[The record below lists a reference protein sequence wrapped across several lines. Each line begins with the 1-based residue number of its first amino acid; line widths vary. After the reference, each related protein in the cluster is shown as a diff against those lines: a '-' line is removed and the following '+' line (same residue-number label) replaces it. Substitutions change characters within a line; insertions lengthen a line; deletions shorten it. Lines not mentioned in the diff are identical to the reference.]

1 MMPVINLS
9 VVEPLNPSLHQDG
22 LVIHNAAVVE
32 LQNEEKLRTTGF
44 APGQFCSF
52 CQWSIE
58 SMCAG
63 RLEFLMTRYDI
74 NETAAK
80 ASLRDKC
87 TTPTIPH
94 NVYTEDDEPSI
105 ILQVGPHKT
114 GTTALQSFIYNM
126 AEAKNSILLED
137 DLRIPLRHELPGTFK
152 GEGVGLNLPHCSIN
166 RHKRDG
172 GQMSEAMCGIMRE
185 TFPKFMVDAYN
196 KSQNILLVAE
206 DFDRPEINFNRLHF
220 FLQPY
225 KKIKVISTY
234 RRLHDW
240 LPSWYNQIVDHYKVE
255 YAQGNETYPSILEWL
270 EKKYDRFILSHGVTL
285 AERFKSYEFIESV
298 NLINMHDMGDSLV
311 ETFFCDILQAKA
323 TCNAIKDGAR
333 PSKSNIGIDHEYQR
347 LAIAAKRAG
356 IIPASSLEKKIQIRR
371 VSMFLMNQV
380 ERTNTSL
387 PRLCPSNEMLQ
398 VILAQELEHERK
410 YFPEW
415 FKSQGGEDALRKS
428 FEKAVQKK
436 FCVYDVDKIFDT
448 GIMDD
453 IFKQVK

>member
-1 MMPVINLS
+1 MMPVTNLTA
-9 VVEPLNPSLHQDG
+9 VEPPNDEMG

-32 LQNEEKLRTTGF
+32 LQNQEKLRTTGF

-52 CQWSIE
+52 CQWNKE

-63 RLEFLMTRYDI
+63 RLGFVMNKYQM

-80 ASLRDKC
+80 ASLRDRC
-87 TTPTIPH
+87 TTPIIPH
-94 NVYTEDDEPSI
+94 NVYAEDDEPSI

-126 AEAKNSILLED
+126 AKERNTVLLED
-137 DLRIPLRHELPGTFK
+137 NLRIPLEHELPGAFGK
-152 GEGVGLNLPHCSIN
+152 EGVGLNLPHCSIN

-172 GQMSEAMCGIMRE
+172 GQMSEAMCGLMRE
-185 TFPKFMVDAYN
+185 IFPQFVVDAYN

-234 RRLHDW
+234 RRMHDW

-255 YAQGNETYPSILEWL
+255 YANGNGTYPSMLDWL
-270 EKKYDRFILSHGVTL
+270 EEKYNRFLLSHGVTL

-298 NLINMHDMGDSLV
+298 HLINMHDMGDSLV

-333 PSKSNIGIDHEYQR
+333 PSKSNIGTDHEFQR

-356 IIPASSLEKKIQIRR
+356 IIPTSSLDKKIKIRW
-371 VSMFLMNQV
+371 VSKFLMDQV
-380 ERTNTSL
+380 EQTNTRL
-387 PRLCPSNEMLQ
+387 PRLCPSSEMMQ
-398 VILAQELEHERK
+398 MIFAQELEHERK
-410 YFPEW
+410 YFPKW
-415 FKSQGGEDALRKS
+415 FESQGGEVALRKS

-436 FCVYDVDKIFDT
+436 FCVFDVEKIFDA